1 MAISV
6 WTAENHTHMC
16 DRQTDV
22 EPAAEVCFQFVG
34 STQMLGGPVRLWEAL
49 DGVDV
54 RDRCSLLTLR
64 FNFSSVLVSF
74 QSVFV

>member
-1 MAISV
+1 
-6 WTAENHTHMC
+6 
-16 DRQTDV
+16 
-22 EPAAEVCFQFVG
+22 
-34 STQMLGGPVRLWEAL
+34 MLGGPVRLWEAL